1 LFETVSGWGGMVVIL
16 ALLAIIIF
24 AVQNLEVI
32 EVSFLSW
39 SMSIPKV
46 MIIVG
51 TYVLGM
57 ITGAWFFDFLKLL
70 FKSDRASASS

>member
-1 LFETVSGWGGMVVIL
+1 MRYIKGTVAVAVLVVMVVF
-16 ALLAIIIF
+16 AL
-24 AVQNLEVI
+24 QNLQVI

-46 MIIVG
+46 LVITG

-57 ITGAWFFDFLKLL
+57 VTGAWLFDFLRMLL
-70 FKSDRASASS
+70 QRNRANAEK